1 MAQKTYTQKEV
12 SVIFHKNE
20 RTIRRWVAEGI
31 IPRTRIKGEL
41 KITKAGLDQVKP
53 PPTGGRDNVEIGK
66 LRVMLQ
72 ELIQILRSTNLTKEE
87 QEKLRQAENMVDK
100 WK

>member
-41 KITKAGLDQVKP
+41 KITKADIDQVKP
-53 PPTGGRDNVEIGK
+53 PLNGGRDNVEIGK
-66 LRVMLQ
+66 LRAMLQ
-72 ELIQILRSTNLTKEE
+72 ELIQILRSSDLTKDEL
-87 QEKLRQAENMVDK
+87 EKLRKAEEMVG
-100 WK
+100 